1 MLGLRAEIGRPSGPV
16 RTRFV
21 VDVISGTSA
30 GGINGVCLA
39 KALANGTSLAGLKK
53 LWLNDGDIGVLVAD
67 RRSAYEDDAMQT
79 LVAEHR
85 PLAGL
90 RRRSRC

>member
-1 MLGLRAEIGRPSGPV
+1 M

-39 KALANGTSLAGLKK
+39 KALANGTTLAGLKQ
-53 LWLNDGDIGVLVAD
+53 LWLNDGDIGVLVND
-67 RRSAYEDDAMQT
+67 RRSVYEGRRDAST
-79 LVAEHR
+79 LVDR
-85 PLAGL
+85 PAAGL